1 MIRKLL
7 IAVAAL
13 AVIALPASAQTLDEV
28 LANHYKAEGGLEKLR
43 ALNTLR
49 MSGKMTFGPGMEAPV
64 VMEKARPNKSRMDFT
79 VQGMTGTQ
87 AYDGKSGW
95 MLMPFGGKKDPEP
108 MPDEM
113 VKQMEEDAD
122 FDGPLIDWKTKGHT
136 IELLGK
142 EETEGAEAYK
152 LKVTLKTGSVSTYYI
167 DADTYLIIKTES
179 KRRMRGAEVDGESSI
194 GDYKPVDG
202 YVFPFAMEMGAKG
215 STQKQKLTF
224 EKIEVNPALD
234 AKLFDMPAVTKA
246 DSTSSA
252 APAKA
257 AEKKPEA
264 KPAPAKPAG
273 KTDK

>member
-28 LANHYKAEGGLEKLR
+28 LAKHYEAEGGLTKLR
-43 ALNTLR
+43 ALNTVR

-108 MPDEM
+108 MPEEM

-122 FDGPLIDWKTKGHT
+122 FDGPLIDWKAKGHT

-167 DADTYLIIKTES
+167 DADNYLIIKTES
-179 KRRMRGAEVDGESSI
+179 KRRMRGTEVDGESSI
-194 GDYKPVDG
+194 GDYKTVDG

-215 STQKQKLTF
+215 GTQKQKLTF

-246 DSTSSA
+246 DSTSA

-273 KTDK
+273 KTSK